1 MPGFTIHLA
10 VAKRYIEKIL
20 NDSNMNLKE
29 DFLNISFKKEAK
41 INLHN

>member
-29 DFLNISFKKEAK
+29 DFSNISLKKRSG
-41 INLHN
+41 NN